1 MLVLN
6 ARMRFVDQIAFGHDG
21 RLYAAGTLNI
31 ANCSKRDNRGIDV
44 WELPAADPLNR
55 FLHDRVVYGFALNPA
70 GRWLYAS
77 AAPDSS
83 SEPGDRDSGY
93 FAIDLVTGQ
102 PVRLDLLAWDGF
114 RLAIDPL
121 GEWFIGFGFIKN
133 WKNRR
138 IGRWRQPVSEPP
150 FQEWEKTPDSKV
162 EWCWQMVCD
171 PSRSSVIALEF
182 SRTATSIHDRALV
195 VRNATDWTMT
205 RKAPV
210 AAQVVEQ
217 LKIAPDGSRLVARN
231 AAALLAWDA
240 HNLALAPQK
249 IRGGKLHFTGI
260 AFHPSGKY
268 LAATSNDATVKF
280 YDTTTWQVA
289 RTITWEIGKMR
300 SIAFSADGTLAAAG
314 SDSGKVVVWD
324 VDL

>member
-21 RLYAAGTLNI
+21 RLYAAGTLHS
-31 ANCSKRDNRGIDV
+31 AHCSKRDNRGIDV
-44 WELPAADPLNR
+44 WELPAAHP
-55 FLHDRVVYGFALNPA
+55 FTHFFHDRIVYGFALNPA

-77 AAPDSS
+77 AARDATSG
-83 SEPGDRDSGY
+83 PGDRASDY
-93 FAIDLVTGQ
+93 YAIDMASGQ
-102 PVRLDLLAWDGF
+102 AVSLGLLPWDGF

-121 GEWFIGFGFIKN
+121 GEWFIGFGFVKD
-133 WKNRR
+133 WKSRR
-138 IGRWRQPVSEPP
+138 IIRWRQPVSEPP
-150 FQEWEKTPDSKV
+150 VQEWEKTPDSKV
-162 EWCWQMVCD
+162 EWCWQMVCE
-171 PSRSSVIALEF
+171 PARSSVIALEF

-195 VRNATDWTMT
+195 VRSVTDWTMT
-205 RKAPV
+205 RKTSV

-240 HNLALAPQK
+240 HDFACAPQK
-249 IRGGKLHFTGI
+249 VRGGKLHFTGI

-268 LAATSNDATVKF
+268 LAATSNDKTVKL

-289 RTITWEIGKMR
+289 RTYTWEIGRMR
-300 SIAFSADGTLAAAG
+300 SIAFSPDGTLAAAG